1 MNLRPALALL
11 SLGLL
16 CGCTVGPHFTPPRS
30 PAPKTYLN
38 RADRPLPPGLRLNT
52 TRTIARNWWTSF
64 HNPRLNG
71 LITTALKANPGI
83 AAARAR
89 LAQAAEAVS
98 AAEGAML
105 PALGVSATVGRQKYG
120 AALFGPANFK
130 IPPFTYYSVGPSLQ
144 FPLDLFGGQR
154 RQLEEQ
160 KALAHYRRFEL
171 DAADLSVAAEVTA
184 ESLALAAS
192 RAQLHTLAAIIA
204 ADRRDVALARIA
216 RKAGSASRTEVLSVE
231 SQLAQ
236 DRTLLPPL
244 REDQS
249 SARHGL
255 AILLGKAPSNFTA
268 PNFRLADFSL
278 PESLRLSVPSALAR
292 QRPDILAA
300 RAQLHAASA
309 AIGVATARLYPQIDL
324 TANVMQEALTP
335 GGLFNS
341 VAAAWSLAANLSQPV
356 FDGGQLSARRRAAID
371 AYKVALARYHATI
384 LAAFAQ
390 VSDRLEALAN
400 DAAELRAQHH
410 AIRISIAARH
420 LARRSYSVGYTGIL
434 AVIDAE
440 RQTSRA
446 ELGLTR
452 ARAHQLMDMA
462 ALFEALGAPGLD
474 PRATRTG
481 PQSAQTSGVQKLTL
495 MPSVRR

>member
-71 LITTALKANPGI
+71 LITTALKTNPGI

-255 AILLGKAPSNFTA
+255 AILLGKAPSSFTA

-356 FDGGQLSARRRAAID
+356 FDGGQLSARRRATID

-481 PQSAQTSGVQKLTL
+481 PQRAQTSGVQKLTL

>member
-1 MNLRPALALL
+1 MKLRPLFPLL

-16 CGCTVGPHFTPPRS
+16 CGCTVGPKFTPPQG
-30 PAPKTYLN
+30 PAPKAYLN
-38 RADRPLPPGLRLNT
+38 RADRPVPQSLALNT
-52 TRTIARNWWTSF
+52 TRRIARNWWTHF
-64 HNPRLNG
+64 HNPKLNE
-71 LITTALKANPGI
+71 LITTALKANPSI

-89 LAQAAEAVS
+89 LAEASEAVNE
-98 AAEGAML
+98 AQGAML
-105 PALGVSATVGRQKYG
+105 PALALGATIGRQKYG
-120 AALFGPANFK
+120 AALFGPANFN

-154 RQLEEQ
+154 RQLEEEQ
-160 KALAHYRRFEL
+160 ALARYRQFEL

-184 ESLALAAS
+184 ESFALAAS
-192 RAQLHTLAAIIA
+192 RTELHTLAAIIA
-204 ADRRDVALARIA
+204 ADRRDVELVRIA
-216 RKAGSASRTEVLSVE
+216 RKAGSASRTELLSVE

-236 DRTLLPPL
+236 DRTLIPPL
-244 REDQS
+244 REEES

-255 AILLGKAPSNFTA
+255 AILLGKPPSAFTA
-268 PNFRLADFSL
+268 PSFRLRDFRL
-278 PESLRLSVPSALAR
+278 PRRLRLSVPSLLAR

-309 AIGVATARLYPQIDL
+309 AIGVATAKLYPQIDL
-324 TANVMQEALTP
+324 SADVMQEALTP

-400 DAAELRAQHH
+400 DAAELRAQRS
-410 AIRISIAARH
+410 AIRISIASRN

-440 RQTSRA
+440 RQTARA

-452 ARAHQLMDMA
+452 AKAHQLTDMA

-474 PRATRTG
+474 AHVSRAS
-481 PQSAQTSGVQKLTL
+481 P
-495 MPSVRR
+495 